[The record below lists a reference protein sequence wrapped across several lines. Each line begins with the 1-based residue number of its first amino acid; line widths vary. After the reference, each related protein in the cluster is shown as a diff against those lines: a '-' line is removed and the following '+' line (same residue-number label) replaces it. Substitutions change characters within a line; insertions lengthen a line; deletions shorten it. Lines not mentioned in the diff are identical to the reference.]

1 MKRLSAL
8 LLTCL
13 LSAVSSLSALAADAD
28 PDVLK
33 VALLPDENASE
44 LIKRNQPL
52 KDYLEE
58 HLDKKVQLIVT
69 TDYSSMIEAMRFGR
83 IDLAYFG
90 PLSYVMAKSKSD
102 IEPFA
107 AMVIDG
113 KPTYRSVI
121 IANVASGVNEYADL
135 KGKKMAYGD
144 RASTSS
150 HLIPK
155 AVLLETAGLTGGQ
168 DYEQHFVGTHDAVA
182 VNVANGN
189 ADAGGLS
196 EVIFNHA
203 VERGLIDPSKVKVLG
218 YSGEYPQYP
227 WAMRSNLSPELK
239 TKVRDRRYRRSR
251 SAAQLQGRGLR
262 ANHRRRLRCDPQH
275 GIAARPRLRHDVST
289 DMSTHYDVQ
298 ALPAE
303 QREHI
308 LRGFGLGW
316 WRQLG
321 QVAIVFGVVLLAC
334 WYVGLLDATTL
345 LNGLPSIA
353 TLAGEAM
360 PPDFSG
366 YRSWIRPLIDTLAMS
381 IAGTAI
387 AVVFSLVVAFVAA
400 RNTAPHPLV
409 FGVARVLLNALR
421 SVPELIMG
429 IIFVAAVGFGA
440 LPGVLALGLH
450 SVGMVGK
457 FFAEAI
463 EHVDEAPVEAARA
476 AGATPM
482 QVLLHAVLP
491 QVTPQFAD
499 VAIYR
504 WEYNFRASTV
514 MGMVGAGGIGF
525 ELMGSLRIMQYQ
537 EVAAILLVILAMV
550 TLVDAFSGV
559 LRKRFK

>member
-13 LSAVSSLSALAADAD
+13 LSAVSSLSAVAADAD

-155 AVLLETAGLTGGQ
+155 TVLLETAELTGGQ

-196 EVIFNHA
+196 EVIFNQVA
-203 VERGLIDPSKVKVLG
+203 ERGLIDPSKVKVLG

-239 TKVRDRRYRRSR
+239 TKVRDVFV
-251 SAAQLQGRGLR
+251 GIDDPVVLR
-262 ANHRRRLRCDPQH
+262 NFKAEAFAP
-275 GIAARPRLRHDVST
+275 IT
-289 DMSTHYDVQ
+289 DADYDV
-298 ALPAE
+298 
-303 QREHI
+303 
-308 LRGFGLGW
+308 
-316 WRQLG
+316 
-321 QVAIVFGVVLLAC
+321 
-334 WYVGLLDATTL
+334 
-345 LNGLPSIA
+345 
-353 TLAGEAM
+353 
-360 PPDFSG
+360 
-366 YRSWIRPLIDTLAMS
+366 IR
-381 IAGTAI
+381 
-387 AVVFSLVVAFVAA
+387 
-400 RNTAPHPLV
+400 N
-409 FGVARVLLNALR
+409 
-421 SVPELIMG
+421 
-429 IIFVAAVGFGA
+429 
-440 LPGVLALGLH
+440 
-450 SVGMVGK
+450 
-457 FFAEAI
+457 
-463 EHVDEAPVEAARA
+463 
-476 AGATPM
+476 
-482 QVLLHAVLP
+482 
-491 QVTPQFAD
+491 
-499 VAIYR
+499 
-504 WEYNFRASTV
+504 
-514 MGMVGAGGIGF
+514 
-525 ELMGSLRIMQYQ
+525 MGSLLGLDFATM
-537 EVAAILLVILAMV
+537 
-550 TLVDAFSGV
+550 
-559 LRKRFK
+559 